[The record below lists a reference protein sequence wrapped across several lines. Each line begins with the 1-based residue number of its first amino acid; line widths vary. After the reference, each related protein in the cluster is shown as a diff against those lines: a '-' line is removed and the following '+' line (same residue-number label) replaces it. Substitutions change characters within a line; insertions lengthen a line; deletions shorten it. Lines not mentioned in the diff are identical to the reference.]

1 MWTAPPLPTKARELL
16 GHRLSQ
22 AQLELST
29 VAAGV
34 KEFTPHVQASRVLVL
49 HYEQLLT

>member
-1 MWTAPPLPTKARELL
+1 MWTAPPLLTKARELL

-34 KEFTPHVQASRVLVL
+34 EEFTPHIQASRILVL
-49 HYEQLLT
+49 HDEELLT